1 MPLTPYTSHFCLLRS
16 LFTLVSHAS
25 EFSKRL
31 CTFGSRLRLV
41 SYVCILGV
49 AQPSLMAQSQTD
61 NDQVQRL
68 QKLVMNL
75 ESRVAVLEQQN
86 QQLRSVPTPSGNT
99 GPQAAAALVS
109 AVAELGKSVPAQ
121 RQEAT
126 TTNSAPANPATTL
139 LPGTLPGGATL
150 NYYLDGYYEY
160 NFNSPVGR
168 VNSLRAFD
176 TLSNTFSLNQVDV
189 IFALDPDL
197 STHRRHGFRVDLQFG
212 QATETLQGNP
222 SNEPRSDIYRNI
234 FQAYGSYILPVGHG
248 AQVDVGKWASS
259 LGIEGN
265 YAKDQMNYTR
275 SWYFY
280 FMPAYH
286 EGLRTG
292 YKFNDKIAVNYW
304 LVNGINQSEPTN
316 GYKDELFGLAVQPAK
331 SLSWTINYYNG
342 QEHPNTVPASNCTVP
357 VQPGLCE
364 APVILAP
371 NGKLHIFDSYVTWQA
386 RPKLTLAAEGDYVI
400 QRQWANATT
409 GNSAA
414 PQHLDGGAVY
424 TQYKLTPRAAFV
436 LRGEYLSDRGGLFS
450 NATQALKEVT
460 GTYKYNVAD
469 GFDLFLEYRHDW
481 SNIPYFITDNPAAP
495 SSHQDTATVGFIW
508 WYGGKEGAW

>member
-1 MPLTPYTSHFCLLRS
+1 
-16 LFTLVSHAS
+16 
-25 EFSKRL
+25 
-31 CTFGSRLRLV
+31 
-41 SYVCILGV
+41 
-49 AQPSLMAQSQTD
+49 MAQSQTD

-86 QQLRSVPTPSGNT
+86 QQLRSVSTPSGNT
-99 GPQAAAALVS
+99 GPQSAAALVS
-109 AVAELGKSVPAQ
+109 EVAELGKAVPAQ

-126 TTNSAPANPATTL
+126 TTSSAPANPATTL

-286 EGLRTG
+286 EGLRTAISSMIRLLSTTG
-292 YKFNDKIAVNYW
+292 W
-304 LVNGINQSEPTN
+304 LTASINQSQQTAIRMS
-316 GYKDELFGLAVQPAK
+316 YLA
-331 SLSWTINYYNG
+331 
-342 QEHPNTVPASNCTVP
+342 
-357 VQPGLCE
+357 
-364 APVILAP
+364 
-371 NGKLHIFDSYVTWQA
+371 
-386 RPKLTLAAEGDYVI
+386 
-400 QRQWANATT
+400 
-409 GNSAA
+409 
-414 PQHLDGGAVY
+414 
-424 TQYKLTPRAAFV
+424 
-436 LRGEYLSDRGGLFS
+436 
-450 NATQALKEVT
+450 
-460 GTYKYNVAD
+460 
-469 GFDLFLEYRHDW
+469 
-481 SNIPYFITDNPAAP
+481 
-495 SSHQDTATVGFIW
+495 
-508 WYGGKEGAW
+508 